1 MIYDLFALRWATN
14 PRRMRH
20 QNFMGYHGDAHDS
33 PMPIDFFVWVA
44 VGGGRT
50 VLIDS
55 GSDRHTCARRG
66 HDFLCC
72 PAEGLA
78 CLGVGAA
85 DVDTVV
91 TTHLHWDHSGNYDKF
106 PNARFHAQ
114 RREIEHAVG
123 PCMCEPFLRRP
134 YEVEQVVA
142 FVRMVYGE
150 RATFHDGDEE
160 IAPGISVHRLEG
172 HTPGLQAVRV
182 ETGRGPVVL
191 ASDTMHYY
199 ENFAAR
205 TPFPVVTN
213 VDDYLRALSRIAE
226 LAESPD
232 HVIPGH
238 DPEVMRL
245 YSAPSLEA
253 QGIAVRLDGDP
264 SRDGVAA

>member
-1 MIYDLFALRWATN
+1 MIYDLYALRWATN
-14 PRRMRH
+14 PRRIRH

-33 PMPIDFFVWVA
+33 PMPIDFFVWLA

-55 GSDRHTCARRG
+55 GSDRHTCAKRG
-66 HDFLCC
+66 HDFLFC
-72 PAEGLA
+72 PAEALR
-78 CLGVGAA
+78 CVGVDPAE
-85 DVDTVV
+85 VDTVV

-106 PNARFHAQ
+106 PGARFHAQ

-134 YEVEQVVA
+134 YDVEQVIS

-150 RATFHDGDEE
+150 RAAFHDGDEE
-160 IAPGISVHRLEG
+160 IAPGISVHHLDG

-182 ETGRGPVVL
+182 ETRRGPVLL

-199 ENFAAR
+199 ENYTSG
-205 TPFPVVTN
+205 TPFPVVTD
-213 VDDYLRALSRIAE
+213 VEGYLKSWRRIAE
-226 LAESPD
+226 LAETTD
-232 HVIPGH
+232 HIIPGH

-245 YSAPSLEA
+245 YPAPSREA
-253 QGIAVRLDGDP
+253 EGIAVRLDADP
-264 SRDGVAA
+264 IRTGAAA